1 MTRQN
6 VRNYTPGKGSRH
18 KTWILKADLFG
29 QFKTNR
35 PHIIQ
40 SCCIIKANQIGLCG
54 ETIAVCCEIRV
65 KYEPVGKMQ
74 NFLVLDLVAYIL
86 NTGLFKS
93 NNSLY
98 LLLLH
103 KNNITD
109 RHVKVVLN
117 YLTSYVSVE
126 VVLSFETSGWDYFV
140 TQLHFSE
147 CETLVAVYFTRL

>member
-1 MTRQN
+1 M
-6 VRNYTPGKGSRH
+6 
-18 KTWILKADLFG
+18 
-29 QFKTNR
+29 
-35 PHIIQ
+35 
-40 SCCIIKANQIGLCG
+40 
-54 ETIAVCCEIRV
+54 

-126 VVLSFETSGWDYFV
+126 VVLSFETSG
-140 TQLHFSE
+140 
-147 CETLVAVYFTRL
+147 